1 MLAMARMFDT
11 VRASGGGVGRRRS
24 CASSVVSCRKISSR
38 LRRDGRS
45 STRPQSLDTTRR
57 ATSRRRSSP
66 LWQSISKLASVPRWS
81 TGVTRDTPG
90 TPPSAA
96 ATSTP
101 AGASTCTKIVW
112 LPWMRS
118 VSASGRVDRD
128 DLALVDDHHALAGL
142 RDLGQD
148 VRAQDDGVR
157 ARQPLDE
164 VAGLH
169 DLLRVEAGGR
179 LVEDQDL
186 GVVQDRLRQPDALP
200 VALRELAA
208 ERVATSATRAFSIAV
223 STCARS
229 ALDATPRIRP
239 TNSR

>member
-11 VRASGGGVGRRRS
+11 SGLRRRRRAPALL
-24 CASSVVSCRKISSR
+24 ASSVVSCRKISSR

-66 LWQSISKLASVPRWS
+66 LWQSISKLVSVPRWS

-96 ATSTP
+96 ATSMP

-118 VSASGRVDRD
+118 VSASGV
-128 DLALVDDHHALAGL
+128 
-142 RDLGQD
+142 
-148 VRAQDDGVR
+148 
-157 ARQPLDE
+157 
-164 VAGLH
+164 
-169 DLLRVEAGGR
+169 
-179 LVEDQDL
+179 
-186 GVVQDRLRQPDALP
+186 
-200 VALRELAA
+200 
-208 ERVATSATRAFSIAV
+208 SIATTLPLLMMTTRSQVCETSGRMCVLRMIVCEPASPLMRSRV
-223 STCARS
+223 SMICFGSRPAVGS
-229 ALDATPRIRP
+229 SRIRTSGLCRIAWASP
-239 TNSR
+239 TRCL